1 MNTAA
6 STDDV
11 GFGIDGDARS
21 TVVVAVG
28 MDVAGV
34 AVAVAVAV
42 AVGVGVDDDHDDVDD
57 DGTSHY
63 CIHPCHVPESR
74 FTGSNAF
81 AIDAKKE
88 TAHRWQTYQSS
99 IGRAT
104 VRAWGTL
111 SDGIRGISARN
122 PRDLSVL

>member
-1 MNTAA
+1 MNIAA

-11 GFGIDGDARS
+11 GFGIDGDVRS

-34 AVAVAVAV
+34 AVAVAVA
-42 AVGVGVDDDHDDVDD
+42 AVGVDDDHDDVDD

-81 AIDAKKE
+81 AIRRKKRNG
-88 TAHRWQTYQSS
+88 TQMANIS
-99 IGRAT
+99 IIYCRAT

>member
-1 MNTAA
+1 MNIAA

-11 GFGIDGDARS
+11 GFDIDGDVRS

-34 AVAVAVAV
+34 AVAVAA
-42 AVGVGVDDDHDDVDD
+42 VGVDDDHDDVDD

-81 AIDAKKE
+81 AIRRKKRNG
-88 TAHRWQTYQSS
+88 TQMANIS
-99 IGRAT
+99 IIY
-104 VRAWGTL
+104 W
-111 SDGIRGISARN
+111 
-122 PRDLSVL
+122 